1 VTARKDKRRQEVDR
15 FLEVY
20 RSLGAPEADPVT
32 QTLWIVLA
40 RHGTKEGARGASE
53 ALWAHF
59 VDTNEFRAG
68 SIAEI
73 AQLIGPFVKNDPLRV
88 AESMRGFLRR
98 FFRDFHSMDFLAAME
113 KTPEGLRKYLTDPPD
128 HAQEIGLAIF
138 VRFCRAEMEADAAE
152 AAAALAPAET
162 KAKARPDK
170 DHASRLERLRIAAA
184 FAAYGSAPSKAKIL
198 AAHKVLADAW
208 TYSALPD
215 LPPPPPP
222 PKKKEFLD
230 LEDPDAP
237 QPPPKAPAKAATKTP
252 AKGAGKRAGAK
263 PAPKGGPEKP
273 ERPAKPDAPAKEKA
287 TSRGGTGNARPR
299 TTRAARQRATSKKSS
314 RR

>member
-1 VTARKDKRRQEVDR
+1 MTARKDKRRQEVDR

-20 RSLGAPEADPVT
+20 RALGAPEADPVT
-32 QTLWIVLA
+32 QTLWILLA

-73 AQLIGPFVKNDPLRV
+73 AHLIGPFVKNDPMRV
-88 AESMRGFLRR
+88 AESLRGFLRR

-138 VRFCRAEMEADAAE
+138 VRFCRAEMEAEAAE
-152 AAAALAPAET
+152 AAAALAPAEAKT
-162 KAKARPDK
+162 KARPDK
-170 DHASRLERLRIAAA
+170 DHAARLERLRLAAA
-184 FAAYGSAPSKAKIL
+184 FAAYGNAPSKAKIL

-208 TYSALPD
+208 TYSPLPA

-237 QPPPKAPAKAATKTP
+237 KPAPKPPTKAGTKPAPRTP
-252 AKGAGKRAGAK
+252 AKKAGAK
-263 PAPKGGPEKP
+263 PAAKGGAEKSQKG
-273 ERPAKPDAPAKEKA
+273 ETQAKEKGA
-287 TSRGGTGNARPR
+287 SRGGTGNARPR
-299 TTRAARQRATSKKSS
+299 TTRATRQRATSKKSS